1 MDLQNLF
8 LLIEPGAHFKDET
21 CITTINQ
28 PNKQVPFLRRN
39 KEKWKSKETHHTVR
53 KCIDLVENDEKTN
66 VTLNSKLTIKKHIAM
81 KELPKRKDLIITNA
95 EKCGV
100 VVIMDT
106 ESFIK
111 GANWQ
116 LSDKTSYKQITQ
128 NPTSQHKRMV
138 TQTLDMFKNKNYIL
152 KKLNMVKK

>member
-1 MDLQNLF
+1 
-8 LLIEPGAHFKDET
+8 
-21 CITTINQ
+21 
-28 PNKQVPFLRRN
+28 
-39 KEKWKSKETHHTVR
+39 
-53 KCIDLVENDEKTN
+53 
-66 VTLNSKLTIKKHIAM
+66 M

-138 TQTLDMFKNKNYIL
+138 TQTLDMFKNRKLHSKKTEHGLKISNPKARKFYITL
-152 KKLNMVKK
+152 KIHKPNNPGRPVITSIEFHTSEISRVC